1 MSAHE
6 VLLVAY
12 VDFTDQKNTDQKY
25 RKTVISHYMTII
37 SQITV
42 ALGLL

>member
-6 VLLVAY
+6 VLLLEHVH
-12 VDFTDQKNTDQKY
+12 FTDQKNTEKPLY
-25 RKTVISHYMTII
+25 PIIGLYI